1 MQQSLLT
8 ERTHLFCPCIK
19 VAVLVDIE
27 GPVDLGM
34 LDAAIGQAVAANEI
48 VCSTIGLNLDGKACY
63 RPTGK
68 PLYSL
73 SLSAEPWEVLV
84 ASAHRRPSNLE
95 EGPLLECFAQQLDA
109 ALQLVLVAHHLAGDG
124 LSMAFLMQD
133 IMRSLAG
140 EPVVFKPLKL
150 LCPSTIGDSRSLN
163 PVMRFVL
170 ERQNSSWRKTG
181 KAFTYSDY
189 NRMVQAYWENRR
201 IFIAHRRM
209 EGESFAKLLQFA
221 KKGNITL
228 NSVLCTAMFKVKGG
242 KVKLGLAVS
251 VRPEGEQAMGNFASG
266 ISVQYRYNSSK
277 DLALNAQAVQKRI
290 RTKTQSNDARLFLLR
305 FLQAIDPT
313 LIDAAY
319 FAAYD
324 GYDHPI
330 ARRMQAMFGYEGS
343 PAQIGISNLL
353 RLPIQ
358 ELYGD
363 YRLARF
369 SFIPPLVPNNASIMG
384 VATLGS
390 AMELSLIGSSE
401 DTQTVLDRMVQELEN
416 LVE

>member
-1 MQQSLLT
+1 
-8 ERTHLFCPCIK
+8 
-19 VAVLVDIE
+19 
-27 GPVDLGM
+27 
-34 LDAAIGQAVAANEI
+34 
-48 VCSTIGLNLDGKACY
+48 
-63 RPTGK
+63 
-68 PLYSL
+68 
-73 SLSAEPWEVLV
+73 
-84 ASAHRRPSNLE
+84 
-95 EGPLLECFAQQLDA
+95 
-109 ALQLVLVAHHLAGDG
+109 
-124 LSMAFLMQD
+124 
-133 IMRSLAG
+133 
-140 EPVVFKPLKL
+140 
-150 LCPSTIGDSRSLN
+150 
-163 PVMRFVL
+163 
-170 ERQNSSWRKTG
+170 
-181 KAFTYSDY
+181 
-189 NRMVQAYWENRR
+189 
-201 IFIAHRRM
+201 
-209 EGESFAKLLQFA
+209 
-221 KKGNITL
+221 
-228 NSVLCTAMFKVKGG
+228 
-242 KVKLGLAVS
+242 
-251 VRPEGEQAMGNFASG
+251 MGNFASG

-290 RTKTQSNDARLFLLR
+290 RRKTQSNDARLFLLR

>member
-19 VAVLVDIE
+19 VAVVVDIK
-27 GPVDLGM
+27 GPVDLAM

-48 VCSTIGLNLDGKACY
+48 VCSTIGLDLDGKACY

-73 SLSAEPWEVLV
+73 SLSVEPWEVLV

-189 NRMVQAYWENRR
+189 NQMVQAYWENRR
-201 IFIAHRRM
+201 IFIAHHRM
-209 EGESFAKLLQFA
+209 EGESFAKLLHFA

-228 NSVLCTAMFKVKGG
+228 NSILSTSMIKVKGG

-266 ISVQYRYNSSK
+266 ISVHYQYNSSK
-277 DLALNAQAVQKRI
+277 DFAENAQAVQKRI
-290 RTKTQSNDARLFLLR
+290 RKKTQSNDARLFLLR
-305 FLQAIDPT
+305 FLQSIDQT

-343 PAQIGISNLL
+343 PSQIGISNVL

-369 SFIPPLVPNNASIMG
+369 CFIPPLVPNNASIMG
-384 VATLGS
+384 AATLGS
-390 AMELSLIGSSE
+390 AMELTLIGSSE
-401 DTQTVLDRMVQELEN
+401 DTQAALHRMVQELKN
-416 LVE
+416 LVK

>member
-27 GPVDLGM
+27 GPVDLAM

-48 VCSTIGLNLDGKACY
+48 VCSTIGLDLDGKACY

-150 LCPSTIGDSRSLN
+150 LCPSTIGDSSSLN

-242 KVKLGLAVS
+242 KVMLGLAVS

-290 RTKTQSNDARLFLLR
+290 RKKTQSDDSRLFLLR
-305 FLQAIDPT
+305 FLQAIDQT

-324 GYDHPI
+324 EYDNPI